1 MLKSRKKILSFV
13 LATTMIFSVFALG
26 CGNKK
31 GGEGD
36 KKASTED
43 SKGKKDEKEIT
54 VGLSLST
61 LTNAFFIGMEKGVK
75 DKTGEIGCKLIETD
89 ANGDIAKQLSDVE
102 DLITKK
108 VDILIVNALDADAIV
123 PAVSKAKEA
132 NIPIIF
138 LDRGANS
145 EDMTSFLETDNVKMG
160 EMAANLILEEL
171 KKRTGSEKGKV
182 VEIEGLQGTSAARD
196 RGKGFHNI
204 IDKHPEVKI
213 VARQAG
219 DFNQEKSMNV
229 MQNILQ
235 ANPEIDAV
243 FGHNDDCTLGAEKAL
258 IAANRMKPLGDNK
271 HVYIVGIDG
280 INQAIESVKKGNI
293 DVSISQVP
301 VDMGAQAVEV
311 GLKAI
316 KGESVEKHI
325 YTKFYPITKDN
336 ADDAKNWGNQV
347 K

>member
-1 MLKSRKKILSFV
+1 MKKTKKVLGIFLS
-13 LATTMIFSVFALG
+13 ALLVGVTLLSG
-26 CGNKK
+26 CGSSQTSSSGESAKKVKDNKDVK
-31 GGEGD
+31 
-36 KKASTED
+36 
-43 SKGKKDEKEIT
+43 

-61 LTNAFFIGMEKGVK
+61 LSNAFFIGMEKGVK
-75 DKTGEIGCKLIETD
+75 DKTTELGCQLIETN
-89 ANGDIAKQLSDVE
+89 ANGDIAKQLADVE

-123 PAVSKAKEA
+123 PAVKKAKDA
-132 NIPIIF
+132 NIPILF

-145 EDMTSFLETDNVKMG
+145 DDLTSFLETDNVKMG
-160 EMAANLILEEL
+160 EMAANLILDAL
-171 KKRTGSEKGKV
+171 KAKGLNGGNV

-204 IDKHPEVKI
+204 MDKHPEVKI
-213 VARQAG
+213 VAKQAG

-235 ANPEIDAV
+235 ANPKIDAV
-243 FGHNDDCTLGAEKAL
+243 FGHNDDCTVGAEKAI
-258 IAANRMKPLGDNK
+258 IAANRMKPVSDK
-271 HVYIVGIDG
+271 DHIFIVGIDG
-280 INQAIESVKKGNI
+280 INQAIQAIKKGDI

-301 VDMGAQAVEV
+301 ITMGGQAVEV

-316 KGESVEKHI
+316 KGEKVEKHI
-325 YTKFYPITKDN
+325 FTEFYPITQKN
-336 ADDAKNWGNQV
+336 ADDNKNWGNQV

>member
-1 MLKSRKKILSFV
+1 MKKTRKLLSVLLSTLLTGTMLLS
-13 LATTMIFSVFALG
+13 G
-26 CGNKK
+26 CGSTQTSSSGGSSKKVKDNK
-31 GGEGD
+31 D
-36 KKASTED
+36 
-43 SKGKKDEKEIT
+43 IT

-75 DKTGEIGCKLIETD
+75 DRTNELGCKLIETN

-123 PAVSKAKEA
+123 PAVKKAKEA

-160 EMAANLILEEL
+160 QMAANLILDAL
-171 KKRTGSEKGKV
+171 KAKGLKGGNV

-196 RGKGFHNI
+196 RGKGFHDI
-204 IDKHPEVKI
+204 MDKHPEVKI
-213 VARQAG
+213 VAKQAG

-235 ANPEIDAV
+235 ANPKIDAV
-243 FGHNDDCTLGAEKAL
+243 FGHNDDCTLGAEKA
-258 IAANRMKPLGDNK
+258 IIGANRMKPVGDK
-271 HVYIVGIDG
+271 DHIFIVGIDG
-280 INQAIESVKKGNI
+280 INQAIQSIKKGNV

-301 VDMGAQAVEV
+301 VSMGGEAVDV
-311 GLKAI
+311 GLKSI
-316 KGESVEKHI
+316 KGEQVEKHI
-325 YTKFYPITKDN
+325 YTKFYPITQKN
-336 ADDAKNWGNQV
+336 ADDSQNWGNQV